1 MAKGCPCAMPSAY
14 RKLSTADAEESTRQ
28 VRAAGKWRHARRLT
42 REGWLLWHVPV
53 DWTGERGESRR
64 P

>member
-1 MAKGCPCAMPSAY
+1 MAKGCPCNMPSAY
-14 RKLSTADAEESTRQ
+14 RKLSTADAQESTRH
-28 VRAAGKWRHARRLT
+28 VRAAGKGCHAHRLT
-42 REGWLLWHVPV
+42 REGWLLWYVPV